1 MRSSVTCSVLVPITI
16 NQRPAKCQ
24 QVGVPGSDSC
34 IFTDRVSLQ
43 FEQSGSGDITPVVP
57 VNAETN
63 QVAPEHS
70 ALTPRPGEEAA
81 SLDTA
86 LRVGRVGPWSLD
98 LLSGR
103 VTWSEEICDLFGI
116 SMAEFA
122 GTVEQWTSF
131 ILTEDLPAYLAALDR
146 VSQTEPLAGVEYR
159 IRRADDAV
167 RWFYERSQT
176 EFDSEGIPVRRLGIV
191 MDITERHESRAQL
204 AQSAAVLAQIAG
216 RAARLGGWMITL
228 PERELTWSDENC
240 AIHEVPPG
248 YKPTL
253 EEGIGYFPAEYQE
266 EVMGH
271 VEQCALEGTPY
282 DFEFPKYTAKGN
294 LIWVRSIGEAV
305 RDTDGKITR
314 LQGAFQDITVR
325 KQAEAERE
333 RLIKELQVALEEVKT
348 LREILPICMY
358 CKQVRDDEGA
368 WGDLEAYVRKHKGTD
383 FSHGM
388 CDPCSEK
395 FYPDVYARLQ
405 RQRAEKSQN
414 GSLTVDEGLL
424 EG

>member
-1 MRSSVTCSVLVPITI
+1 MP
-16 NQRPAKCQ
+16 
-24 QVGVPGSDSC
+24 
-34 IFTDRVSLQ
+34 
-43 FEQSGSGDITPVVP
+43 
-57 VNAETN
+57 
-63 QVAPEHS
+63 
-70 ALTPRPGEEAA
+70 
-81 SLDTA
+81 LDDA
-86 LRVGRVGPWSLD
+86 LRVGRVGAWSLD

-116 SMAEFA
+116 SMAEFG

-131 ILTEDLPAYLAALDR
+131 ILAEDLPAYLTALDR

-159 IRRADDAV
+159 IRRSDDAV

-176 EFDSEGIPVRRLGIV
+176 EFDTGGIPLRRFGIM
-191 MDITERHESRAQL
+191 MDITERHEMREQL
-204 AQSAAVLAQIAG
+204 AQSAALLAQIAG
-216 RAARLGGWMITL
+216 KAARLGGWMITL

-248 YKPTL
+248 YRPTL
-253 EEGIGYFPAEYQE
+253 EEGIGYFPAEYRE
-266 EVMGH
+266 AVMHH

-305 RDTDGKITR
+305 RDADGQITR
-314 LQGAFQDITVR
+314 LQGAFQDITLR

-395 FYPDVYARLQ
+395 LYPEMYARLK
-405 RQRAEKSQN
+405 RERAEKN
-414 GSLTVDEGLL
+414 RTGE
-424 EG
+424 